1 MQFSCLPYGVKR
13 MDDYKSAIALGV
25 ALIGALATLLAA
37 KSTNSTTLAKTN
49 NDNAVQ
55 LFQQYKE
62 LNDQLQS
69 KVDRLEDKL
78 EKLQEKYEK
87 EIAFYQAEVER
98 LEDENDRLIKT
109 IEELKGGK

>member
-1 MQFSCLPYGVKR
+1 MGDNQWMVTVL
-13 MDDYKSAIALGV
+13 V
-25 ALIGALATLLAA
+25 ALLTSGGTLLATR
-37 KSTNSTTLAKTN
+37 STNKASLAKTN

-55 LFQQYKE
+55 LFEQYRE
-62 LNDQLQS
+62 MNEQLQS

-98 LEDENDRLIKT
+98 LEDENSELIRKL
-109 IEELKGGK
+109 ERGRASEN

>member
-1 MQFSCLPYGVKR
+1 MGEYQWIITLGGAAIG
-13 MDDYKSAIALGV
+13 AIATLF
-25 ALIGALATLLAA
+25 AT

-62 LNDQLQS
+62 LNDQLQN

-87 EIAFYQAEVER
+87 EIAFYQKEIER
-98 LEDENDRLIKT
+98 LEDENEMLVS
-109 IEELKGGK
+109 ELENLKGGN

>member
-1 MQFSCLPYGVKR
+1 MA
-13 MDDYKSAIALGV
+13 DYQWAITLGG
-25 ALIGALATLLAA
+25 AAIGALATLFATR
-37 KSTNSTTLAKTN
+37 STNSTTLAKTN

-98 LEDENDRLIKT
+98 LEDENDRLIQT
-109 IEELKGGK
+109 IEELKGGN